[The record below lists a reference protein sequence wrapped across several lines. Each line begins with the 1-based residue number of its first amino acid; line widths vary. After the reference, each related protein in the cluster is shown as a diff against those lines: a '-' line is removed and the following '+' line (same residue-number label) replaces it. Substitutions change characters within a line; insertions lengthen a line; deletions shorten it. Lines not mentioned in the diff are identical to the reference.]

1 MSSLLAHLWQA
12 GRNERL
18 AKQLLSELTYKEWVV
33 TVAFYGALHYV
44 EAALNQSPDIMHSET
59 SMPRGYPGSLHDYRE
74 DLVLQHYSSAWAS
87 YRKLRTQS
95 VVARYLSTTNRQ
107 FLQTPAEDYFIDSD
121 VRNFVNRDL
130 DKVRR
135 KLGF

>member
-1 MSSLLAHLWQA
+1 MWQA

-33 TVAFYGALHYV
+33 TVAFYSGLHYV
-44 EAALNQSPDIMHSET
+44 EAALNQVSSIGHSET
-59 SMPRGYPGSLHDYRE
+59 SMPRHYPGGLHGYRE
-74 DLVLQHYSSAWAS
+74 DLVFQHFRSAWAS
-87 YRKLRTQS
+87 YSKLRTQS
-95 VVARYLSTTNRQ
+95 IVARYLSTTQRV
-107 FLQTPAEDYFIDSD
+107 FLQEPAEDYFSEQD
-121 VRNFVNRDL
+121 VRNFVDRDL

>member
-1 MSSLLAHLWQA
+1 MSGLLAHLWQA

-33 TVAFYGALHYV
+33 TVAFYSALHYV
-44 EAALNQSPDIMHSET
+44 EAALNQVPGIVHAET

-74 DLVLQHYSSAWAS
+74 DLVSQHFSGAWAS

-95 VVARYLSTTNRQ
+95 VVARYLSTNRQ
-107 FLQTPAEDYFIDSD
+107 FLQTPAEDYFGDSD
-121 VRNFVNRDL
+121 ARNFVNRDL

-135 KLGF
+135 ELGV